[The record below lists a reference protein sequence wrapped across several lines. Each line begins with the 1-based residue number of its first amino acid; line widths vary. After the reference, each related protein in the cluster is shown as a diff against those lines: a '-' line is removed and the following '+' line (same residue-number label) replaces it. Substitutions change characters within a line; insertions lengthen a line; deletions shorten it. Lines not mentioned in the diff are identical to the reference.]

1 MTKQLNQSL
10 QTSKQYNLSL
20 GESEY
25 QVTLDFGKY
34 RGNGRTAITVVDAY
48 DGEDLL
54 VATVNL
60 PDEPLLENYTI
71 IKDYSENEG
80 VLAFLVENGIVS
92 APVRNISTGFTH
104 CQVVKVL

>member
-1 MTKQLNQSL
+1 M
-10 QTSKQYNLSL
+10 SKQYTLSL

-25 QVTLDFGKY
+25 QVTLEFGKY
-34 RGNGRTAITVVDAY
+34 RASNRTSITVVDAE

-80 VLAFLVENGIVS
+80 VLSFLVENGIVS

>member
-1 MTKQLNQSL
+1 MKNYKLE
-10 QTSKQYNLSL
+10 L

-25 QVTLDFGKY
+25 QVTLEFGKY
-34 RGNGRTAITVVDAY
+34 RGNNRVAITVVDAE

-60 PDEPLLENYTI
+60 PDEPLEEGETV

-80 VLAFLVENGIVS
+80 ILKFLVENGIVS
-92 APVRNISTGFTH
+92 KPVRTVRVGFASVS
-104 CQVVKVL
+104 VVKLLINP

>member
-1 MTKQLNQSL
+1 MTNQLNQSL

-34 RGNGRTAITVVDAY
+34 RGNNRTSITVVDAY

>member
-1 MTKQLNQSL
+1 MTNQLNQSL
-10 QTSKQYNLSL
+10 QTSKQYKLLL

-34 RGNGRTAITVVDAY
+34 RGKGRTAITVVDAY

-60 PDEPLLENYTI
+60 PDEQLLENYTI